1 MSLVRN
7 ASAALVGAA
16 LCAAALVSAP
26 AAQGTPQRTAGARP
40 SASPAAA
47 PSAAAPS
54 APAPSAAARPTS
66 AATAAAG
73 DTLHYQVR
81 AGQPFLVVL
90 PARADGRPAAYRAV
104 SAPAMSWLVDRSFFW
119 QTLPT
124 ERGVMPVVFEPTPGG
139 GAAGGEPLVLMVEV
153 VG

>member
-7 ASAALVGAA
+7 AFAALAGTA
-16 LCAAALVSAP
+16 LSATALVSAP

-47 PSAAAPS
+47 PSVRAAAAAP
-54 APAPSAAARPTS
+54 AVV
-66 AATAAAG
+66 AG
-73 DTLHYQVR
+73 DTLRYQVR

-90 PARADGRPAAYRAV
+90 PARADGRSATYRIA

-124 ERGVMPVVFEPTPGG
+124 ERGLMPVVFEPTPGG
-139 GAAGGEPLVLMVEV
+139 GEPLVLMVEV
-153 VG
+153 VE

>member
-7 ASAALVGAA
+7 ASAALAGAA

-40 SASPAAA
+40 SASP
-47 PSAAAPS
+47 
-54 APAPSAAARPTS
+54 AAARPTS

-124 ERGVMPVVFEPTPGG
+124 ERGLMPVVFEPTP
-139 GAAGGEPLVLMVEV
+139 GGEPLVLMVEV
-153 VG
+153 VA

>member
-7 ASAALVGAA
+7 ASAALAGAA

-47 PSAAAPS
+47 PSAP
-54 APAPSAAARPTS
+54 ARPTS

-124 ERGVMPVVFEPTPGG
+124 ERGLMPVVFEPTP
-139 GAAGGEPLVLMVEV
+139 GGEPLVLMVEV
-153 VG
+153 VE

>member
-7 ASAALVGAA
+7 ASVALAGAA

-47 PSAAAPS
+47 PSAA
-54 APAPSAAARPTS
+54 APSAAARPTS

-124 ERGVMPVVFEPTPGG
+124 ERGLMPVVFEPTP
-139 GAAGGEPLVLMVEV
+139 GGEPLVLMVEV
-153 VG
+153 VE